1 MILSLAEED
10 CDPRVAP
17 DVFVAPT
24 AVVVGDVV
32 LAQGVSIWYGTV
44 LRGDVAKIRVGERTN
59 IQDLACVHVTGG
71 RWDTHIG
78 ADITVGHSAIIHG
91 ATVHDRAL
99 IGMGSIILDGAE
111 IGEEAVVAAGAIVP
125 PGMVVPPRTLVRGT
139 PAKIVG
145 EVTPEQRKLG
155 INGAIDYVKL
165 RERHRIAKTVK

>member
-10 CDPRVAP
+10 CDPRIAA

-32 LAQGVSIWYGTV
+32 LAEGVSIWYGAV
-44 LRGDVAKIRVGERTN
+44 LRGDVGKIRIGERTN
-59 IQDLACVHVTGG
+59 IQDLACIHVTGG
-71 RWDTHIG
+71 RWDAHVG
-78 ADITVGHSAIIHG
+78 ADVTVGHSAIIHG

-125 PGMVVPPRTLVRGT
+125 PGMVVPPRTLVVGKS
-139 PAKIVG
+139 AKLAG
-145 EVTPEQRKLG
+145 EVRPEQTKLG
-155 INGAIDYVKL
+155 MHGATDYLEL